1 MKDCYDFEACGNYR
15 VRPCLK
21 RQTNIVIE
29 MAQEIRVSTD
39 MPNAV
44 RLIPIH
50 GKEPIP
56 KICPLTSTHM

>member
-1 MKDCYDFEACGNYR
+1 MPIIPPPRRPRKKDCYDFEACGNNR

-29 MAQEIRVSTD
+29 MAQQIRVSTD

-44 RLIPIH
+44 SQIDPHTWR
-50 GKEPIP
+50 
-56 KICPLTSTHM
+56 